1 MEACYSLVCARL
13 GGRSVLLAASENRS
27 GDAVVIDRESR
38 QEYPVRGLAGGVMNI
53 LPIPWEEDAFLAIQR
68 FYPVFCS
75 QEAEI
80 VRFRLR
86 RDTDGYRA
94 ETDVVQRLP
103 FVHRI
108 ALCGDAAAPRLIAS
122 TLCGGKSGVDDWSRP
137 GAVYALFLNR
147 ECSRVQKSQ
156 CLAHGLHRNHGLFAP
171 PMGSNRPLLFSAD
184 EGVFAL
190 DTESLRCRRL
200 LDTPV
205 SDVFPFDL
213 DGDGAEELA
222 SITPFHGN
230 TLEIFRQSGGSYV
243 PCAAYPTA
251 FGHAVWCGK
260 INEENAVILCGRG
273 GDKSTVLLRPDAGL
287 RWASSAVLDSGV
299 GAANIQVV
307 SDSGQTT
314 VYACNHAA
322 GEIAEY
328 TL

>member
-1 MEACYSLVCARL
+1 MEACYSLVCAQL
-13 GGRSVLLAASENRS
+13 GGRKVLLAASESRS
-27 GDAVVIDRESR
+27 GDAVAIERETR
-38 QEYPVRGLAGGVMNI
+38 RAYPVRGLAGGVMNI
-53 LPIPWEEDAFLAIQR
+53 IPIPWEEDAFLAIQR

-86 RDTDGYRA
+86 WDTDGYQA

-108 ALCGDAAAPRLIAS
+108 ALCGDAVTPRLIAS
-122 TLCGGKSGVDDWSRP
+122 TLCGGKSNVDDWSRP
-137 GAVYALFLNR
+137 GAVYALFLNG
-147 ECSRVQKSQ
+147 ECRRVEKTQR
-156 CLAHGLHRNHGLFAP
+156 LADGLHRNHGLFAP
-171 PMGSNRPLLFSAD
+171 PIGSHKSLLFSAD

-190 DTESLRCRRL
+190 DTETLRCRKL
-200 LDTPV
+200 LDAPV

-213 DGDGAEELA
+213 DGDGTEELA
-222 SITPFHGN
+222 SITPFHGD
-230 TLEIFRQSGGSYV
+230 TLEIFRQSGGFYV

-260 INEENAVILCGRG
+260 INAENAVILCGRG

-287 RWASSAVLDSGV
+287 RWASSAVLDTGV

-307 SDSGQTT
+307 SDGGRTT